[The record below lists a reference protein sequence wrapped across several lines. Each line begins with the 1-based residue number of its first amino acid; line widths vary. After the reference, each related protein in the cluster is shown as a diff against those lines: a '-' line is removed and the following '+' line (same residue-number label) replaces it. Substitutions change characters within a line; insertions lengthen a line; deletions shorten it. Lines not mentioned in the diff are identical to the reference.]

1 MIFADTQE
9 TTYAAVI
16 LGFLMLLLTVLQTLW
31 SDWRAKRNAAAL
43 KTEVVVAA
51 KEVKKT
57 AEAAADTAE
66 ASKKKL
72 DTVYEAVNGNGL
84 MGMVRRIDRKL
95 DEQGKTMLDH
105 IKDDSDWHAKLEKQY
120 SGLEKLIKGSPLP
133 EPGGEMTVELHGT
146 ATMNKEAT

>member
-16 LGFLMLLLTVLQTLW
+16 LGFLVLLLTVLQTLW
-31 SDWRAKRNAAAL
+31 QDWRAKRNAAAL

-84 MGMVRRIDRKL
+84 MGMVRRIDKKL
-95 DEQGKTMLDH
+95 DDQGKTLLDH
-105 IKDDSDWHAKLEKQY
+105 IKEDSDWHSKLEKQY
-120 SGLEKLIKGSPLP
+120 GSLEILIRGEQRK
-133 EPGGEMTVELHGT
+133 EP
-146 ATMNKEAT
+146 